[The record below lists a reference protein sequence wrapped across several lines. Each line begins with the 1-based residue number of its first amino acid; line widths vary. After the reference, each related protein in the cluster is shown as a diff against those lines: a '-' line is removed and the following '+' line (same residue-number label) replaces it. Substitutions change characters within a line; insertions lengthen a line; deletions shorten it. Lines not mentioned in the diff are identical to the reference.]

1 MSIVLQKYIADSG
14 HCSRREAE
22 RLIRAGK
29 VKLNNRIA
37 ELGSRVEEGDHV
49 SIGHKGIYAKQE
61 NLYIVMNKP
70 AGYVCSN
77 RKFEN
82 EKNIFDLISLR
93 DKLFVSGRLDKESH
107 GLVFLT
113 NDGNLAQ
120 QLSHPRYQHEKEY
133 EVKVECDNLDP
144 EEVIRKF
151 RKGID
156 IGEGDG
162 YVRAKQME
170 YLNNNCFKIILTE
183 GKKRQI
189 RRMFS
194 FFGCKVLDLVR
205 VRIGSEKSGLKLG
218 KLQLGEWRFLS
229 DKEVKVLK
237 ADSFH
242 E

>member
-1 MSIVLQKYIADSG
+1 MSVVLQKYIADSG

-29 VKLNNRIA
+29 IKLNNRVA
-37 ELGSRVEEGDHV
+37 ELGSRVEMGDRV
-49 SIGHKGIYAKQE
+49 SIGNKGLYAKQE
-61 NLYIVMNKP
+61 NLYIALNKP
-70 AGYVCSN
+70 VGYVCSN

-113 NDGNLAQ
+113 NDGVLAQ
-120 QLSHPRYQHEKEY
+120 NLSHPSFGHEKEY
-133 EVKVECDNLDP
+133 EVKVDRDDLDP
-144 EEVIRKF
+144 DEVIRKF

-162 YVRAKQME
+162 YVRAKFVEQIS
-170 YLNNNCFKIILTE
+170 NNRFRIVLTE

-189 RRMFS
+189 RRMFA
-194 FFGCKVLDLVR
+194 FFDCKVIDLVR
-205 VRIGSEKSGLKLG
+205 VRIGSEKSGLRLG

-229 DKEVKVLK
+229 DKEVKGLK
-237 ADSFH
+237 EDFVS
-242 E
+242 